1 MNEFTA
7 KKLGEVIAFMNI
19 GKETFSKTQAVLEPV
34 LGEGVFADMAEKCSI
49 YEENI
54 ANIVNESGVKETTNE
69 KRDET
74 LKELRDMRDEYL
86 EHGWQEASEILEW
99 HGFYFGACMVHFA
112 VIKGAAETISNEPL
126 MMLADEAL
134 DAYHS
139 FLDIV
144 AGELQTI
151 GQDKAK

>member
-1 MNEFTA
+1 MNEFTS

-19 GKETFSKTQAVLEPV
+19 GKETFTKTQAVLEPV
-34 LGEGVFADMAEKCSI
+34 LGEGVFADIAEKCSI

-54 ANIVNESGVKETTNE
+54 SKIVDESGVATITNE
-69 KRDET
+69 QRDET

-86 EHGWQEASEILEW
+86 EHGWENTSDVLEW

-112 VIKGAAETISNEPL
+112 VIKGAAETMNNEGL